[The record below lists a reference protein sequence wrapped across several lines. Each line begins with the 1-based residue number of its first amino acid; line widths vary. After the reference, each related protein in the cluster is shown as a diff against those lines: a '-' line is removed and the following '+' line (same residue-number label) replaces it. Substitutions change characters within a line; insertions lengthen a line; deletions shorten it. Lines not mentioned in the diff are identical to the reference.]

1 MMRLFPRIMISLS
14 LLALL
19 SGCSGR
25 GRVIPRE
32 KFAKVYADMLLSDE
46 WIRSHWEYRQTA
58 DTTLLYEPIFR
69 KYGYSTKDYRASLD
83 YYLNNPEKYAKIL
96 KRSSSIIEAKMKKL
110 KALQKAEQD
119 RAEKEAELL
128 RRQARL
134 DSLALADSIRNLS
147 CIIPLYSSRFEFCDT
162 LPYRDSLFKLDTIK
176 FNRNQ
181 FIIDTLCYS
190 VKNTDTLLTRKSLP
204 GVLML

>member
-1 MMRLFPRIMISLS
+1 MKNFSRIILFAAI
-14 LLALL
+14 LALL

-32 KFAKVYADMLLSDE
+32 KFAKIYADMLLSDE

-58 DTTLLYEPIFR
+58 DTTLIYEPIFR

-83 YYLNNPEKYAKIL
+83 HYLDNPEKYAKIL
-96 KRSSSIIEAKMKKL
+96 KRSSSIIEAKMKTL
-110 KALQKAEQD
+110 KALQKEEQR

-128 RRQARL
+128 RMKARL
-134 DSLALADSIRNLS
+134 DSLSLADSIKNLS
-147 CIIPLYSSRFEFCDT
+147 CMIPLYSSRFEFCDT
-162 LPYRDSLFKLDTIK
+162 LPYRDSVFALDTIN
-176 FNRNQ
+176 FNKNQ

-190 VKNTDTLLTRKSLP
+190 VKNTDTLLTRKTLP
-204 GVLML
+204 GALML